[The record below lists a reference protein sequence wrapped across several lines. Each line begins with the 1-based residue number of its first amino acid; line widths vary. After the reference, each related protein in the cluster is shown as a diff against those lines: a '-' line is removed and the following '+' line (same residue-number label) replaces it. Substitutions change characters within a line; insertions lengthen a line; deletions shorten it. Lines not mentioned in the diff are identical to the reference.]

1 MKKTNISPWVKRFS
15 SMHLEKYKDKKKIRI
30 LDLACGSGR
39 HSRYFVN
46 KNLTVYSVDKDISK
60 IRSLKTK
67 RNISIIEAD
76 IEKVN
81 PWDKSSML
89 KGKRFDL
96 IIVTNYLFRPLT
108 SSIIRALKN
117 NGMLIYETFS
127 KGNEKY
133 GHPRNPNFLLKSG
146 ELLKMFGAALRIVAF
161 EEGCIRNPRKMM
173 VQRICATR
181 SVKIKKF
188 IYSLN

>member
-67 RNISIIEAD
+67 RNISII
-76 IEKVN
+76 
-81 PWDKSSML
+81 
-89 KGKRFDL
+89 
-96 IIVTNYLFRPLT
+96 
-108 SSIIRALKN
+108 
-117 NGMLIYETFS
+117 
-127 KGNEKY
+127 
-133 GHPRNPNFLLKSG
+133 
-146 ELLKMFGAALRIVAF
+146 
-161 EEGCIRNPRKMM
+161 
-173 VQRICATR
+173 
-181 SVKIKKF
+181 
-188 IYSLN
+188 